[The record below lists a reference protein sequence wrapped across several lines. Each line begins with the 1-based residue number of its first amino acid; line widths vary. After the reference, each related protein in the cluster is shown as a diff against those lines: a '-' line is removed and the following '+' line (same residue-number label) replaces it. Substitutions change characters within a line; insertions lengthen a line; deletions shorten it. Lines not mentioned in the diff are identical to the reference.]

1 MKNLVEYIMLNESTG
16 NKVQPRNSAELQKII
31 KDSFKKGIY
40 NLNFIDTSK
49 ITDMGD
55 LFKFDNNIKHN
66 FDVSD
71 WDVSNVTDM
80 SDMFYECEQF
90 NCDLSKWDVSKVK
103 DMKYMFYGCAEFE
116 GKGLDKWNLSK
127 HADIRYMFDGKNKKI
142 IGKVKLPKWAKE
154 RWYNF
159 L

>member
-1 MKNLVEYIMLNESTG
+1 
-16 NKVQPRNSAELQKII
+16 
-31 KDSFKKGIY
+31 
-40 NLNFIDTSK
+40 
-49 ITDMGD
+49 MGD

-103 DMKYMFYGCAEFE
+103 DMQYMFFGCESFE
-116 GKGLDKWNLSK
+116 GKGLDKWKLSN
-127 HADIRYMFDGKNKKI
+127 HAVIRYMFDGKHGKI
-142 IGKVKLPKWAKE
+142 IGKVKLPK
-154 RWYNF
+154 
-159 L
+159 